1 MTNTNPTFLHDR
13 SRAGMTLVEILAV
26 VVILGLIAGTLAVG
40 FSGSFGEAKHEIAK
54 TGIAQIAEKLE
65 LYRMKHGEWPASELG
80 LEALTDGHASP
91 TDSYYLE
98 PDKLIDPWN
107 EPYYLVT
114 PGPGQH
120 PYEIVSYGADR
131 QAGGD
136 GEAADIS
143 SANLRDVKR

>member
-1 MTNTNPTFLHDR
+1 MPMKRPLSTQ
-13 SRAGMTLVEILAV
+13 AGMTLVEILAV
-26 VVILGLIAGTLAVG
+26 VVILGLIAGTLVVS

-65 LYRMKHGEWPASELG
+65 IYRMKHGEWPGAELG
-80 LEALTDGHASP
+80 LEALTDGNASP

-98 PDKLIDPWN
+98 PDKLLDPWN
-107 EPYYLVT
+107 EPYYFLT
-114 PGPGQH
+114 PGPGEL
-120 PYEIVSYGADR
+120 PYEIVSYGSDR

-143 SANLRDVKR
+143 SANLKGVDR